1 MPIFDGENYQIWSVQ
16 MRTLLK
22 RQGLWD
28 VITKGYEIPLQDSKG
43 KKSWDEDKQKQYE
56 ETQRRDCNTLS
67 LIQRGVT
74 PSIFP
79 RIMAAATAK
88 EVWDILEQ
96 AYKGSKK
103 VISFKLQNLWTEFEA
118 LLMKEG
124 GSIEAFFNRVSN
136 IVNQIRTYGDTIE
149 DVKIVQKV

>member
-22 RQGLWD
+22 GQELWD
-28 VITKGYEIPLQDSKG
+28 MIAKRYEIPSQDSKG
-43 KKSWDEDKQKQYE
+43 KKSWDEDKQKQYKE
-56 ETQRRDCNTLS
+56 NQRKDCNALS

-74 PSIFP
+74 PSTFP
-79 RIMAAATAK
+79 HIMVAETAK
-88 EVWDILEQ
+88 ETWEILEQ
-96 AYKGSKK
+96 AYKGSEK
-103 VISFKLQNLWTEFEA
+103 VISFKLRNLWKEFET

-124 GSIEAFFNRVSN
+124 ESIEIFFNRVSN